1 MRRHGWELPLHP
13 LQFVGIGVF
22 TSLVVAFYVF
32 LAPFLGNRT
41 AKNTALTLFSFATF
55 SVIFLYIRCTAIDP
69 SDRTNSRRKKGAK
82 LRGITKL
89 NYKFI
94 LNQIIMRIV
103 RKLEHKILKCCIR
116 RKYLDPWNNNV
127 QMDLILPFSPL
138 VVDDAIAPHMKDDD
152 ITFCFLCDFEVKRHS
167 KHCRTCNRCVDGF
180 DHHCKWLNNCIGRRN
195 YTTFILLLV
204 FTMLTLIIE
213 GGTAVAIFIRCFAS
227 KSISLQLKREFHI
240 EFPKGVLV
248 AISAL
253 LAALTAYSSAALGQ
267 LFFFHV
273 VLIRKGMRTYD
284 YILAMREES
293 QSIHHFD
300 DFDISSDDSD
310 YDDSPERPRFFSRF
324 ICQGHQEYKSSQS
337 ISILAQ
343 EGSPPANSEKAEIRI
358 DPWKLINMSK
368 EKAKLA
374 AEKARERLRGLKPS
388 TPPLKPLPLEKK
400 KGPAL
405 NAEIKKMPA
414 SSEKPRISAST
425 RRRFSSSASPRP
437 QKYKSSFDLKLAEV
451 SRELETYISRQVA
464 MFSFEEE
471 WRGRVF
477 SRIGIL
483 ICILIYCLVHNSFL

>member
-22 TSLVVAFYVF
+22 TSLVIAFYVF

-41 AKNTALTLFSFATF
+41 TKNTALTLFSFTTF
-55 SVIFLYIRCTAIDP
+55 SVIFLYVRCTAIDP
-69 SDRTNSRRKKGAK
+69 SDRTNSKWKKRGK

-94 LNQIIMRIV
+94 LTQIIVRTV

-116 RKYLDPWNNNV
+116 RKYLDPWSNNI

-138 VVDDAIAPHMKDDD
+138 VVDDAITPRMKDDD
-152 ITFCFLCDFEVKRHS
+152 ITFCVLCDFEVKRHS

-213 GGTAVAIFIRCFAS
+213 GGTALTIFIRCFAS
-227 KSISLQLKREFHI
+227 KSISLQLKHQFHV
-240 EFPKGVLV
+240 EFPKGVLI
-248 AISAL
+248 AISVL

-267 LFFFHV
+267 LFVFHV

-284 YILAMREES
+284 YILAMRQES
-293 QSIHHFD
+293 QSMDHFD

-310 YDDSPERPRFFSRF
+310 YDDSPEKPRFFSKF
-324 ICQGHQEYKSSQS
+324 VCQGNQEYKSSQS
-337 ISILAQ
+337 LSILAQ
-343 EGSPPANSEKAEIRI
+343 ERSLPANSEKAEIRI
-358 DPWKLINMSK
+358 DPWKLIKMSK

-374 AEKARERLRGLKPS
+374 AEKARERLRRQKPS
-388 TPPLKPLPLEKK
+388 SPSLKPLPLEKK
-400 KGPAL
+400 KGPTL
-405 NAEIKKMPA
+405 DTEMKKLSE
-414 SSEKPRISAST
+414 SSEMPQISGST
-425 RRRFSSSASPRP
+425 RRRFSSSPSPRP
-437 QKYKSSFDLKLAEV
+437 QQYKNNFDLKLVEV
-451 SRELETYISRQVA
+451 SRELETYISRQVLCSA
-464 MFSFEEE
+464 LKKNGEEE
-471 WRGRVF
+471 
-477 SRIGIL
+477 S
-483 ICILIYCLVHNSFL
+483 SPA